1 VDGADSALNGPT
13 LVQAEAHPNF
23 ETWHALLKLL
33 ISLIIENMSEL
44 VNLCNDLEETEERQI
59 CHLLVLKGELKVC
72 IVVSHMAT
80 LFIEK
85 LILIF
90 KLPD

>member
-1 VDGADSALNGPT
+1 
-13 LVQAEAHPNF
+13 
-23 ETWHALLKLL
+23 
-33 ISLIIENMSEL
+33 MSEL
-44 VNLCNDLEETEERQI
+44 INLCNDLEETEKRQI

-72 IVVSHMAT
+72 KVVSHMAS